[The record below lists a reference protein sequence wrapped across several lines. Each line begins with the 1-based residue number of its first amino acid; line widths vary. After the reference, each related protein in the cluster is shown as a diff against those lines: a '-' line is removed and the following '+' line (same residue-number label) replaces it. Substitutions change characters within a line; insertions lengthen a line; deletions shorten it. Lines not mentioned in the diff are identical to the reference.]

1 MLRYRSVIIFRFSMK
16 NGNSSVETNPTL
28 PIRTADK
35 ASYYANTS
43 TPSMRRLPLVAR
55 GAITDASCEFVF
67 NQFFTFRS
75 FPKEDRAFIG
85 LGR

>member
-1 MLRYRSVIIFRFSMK
+1 MK
-16 NGNSSVETNPTL
+16 QRDSTIAKNPTL

-55 GAITDASCEFVF
+55 GAITDAGGAFVF
-67 NQFFTFRS
+67 DQFFTFRS
-75 FPKEDRAFIG
+75 FSKEDRAFIG